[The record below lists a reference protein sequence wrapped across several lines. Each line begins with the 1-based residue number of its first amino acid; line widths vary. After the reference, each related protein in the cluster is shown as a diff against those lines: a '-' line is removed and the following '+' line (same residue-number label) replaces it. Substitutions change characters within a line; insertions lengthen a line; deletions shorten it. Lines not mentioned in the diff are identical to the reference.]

1 MDFLLDIFKT
11 LFFYFL
17 ITFMYRIMGKRE
29 VGELSVMDFI
39 VSLFIA
45 ELAAISIDKHDEN
58 IFMSLIP
65 MIILVLLQ
73 IGVSKISL
81 KNSKVRTIIDGNPS
95 VIINRGKV
103 NFKEMLK
110 QRYNLDDLL
119 VQLRAQSV
127 KSIEEVDY
135 AILETSGKLS
145 VFKKEDDSTRS
156 YPLPIIIDGEI
167 QEDALMQINK
177 TKMWLDKY
185 LEKECYVVS
194 DIFYCFYKNNNLFII
209 KKETVM

>member
-1 MDFLLDIFKT
+1 MDFLLVIFKT

-17 ITFMYRIMGKRE
+17 ITIMYRIMGKRE
-29 VGELSVMDFI
+29 VGELSIMDFI

-73 IGVSKISL
+73 IGVARVSL
-81 KNSKVRTIIDGNPS
+81 KSSKVRTILDGNPS
-95 VIINRGKV
+95 VMINRGKV

-119 VQLRAQSV
+119 VQLRSKSI

-177 TKMWLDKY
+177 TRAWLDKY
-185 LEKECYVVS
+185 LEKESYIVS
-194 DIFYCFYKNNNLFII
+194 EIFYCFYKNNNLFII